1 MNYQPYPYRETGEY
15 DLAVGGQ
22 GERII
27 PLLTGFALGA
37 PFWGNV
43 NRPYYNYQPYPYSYP
58 YSYQYPYRYPYSN
71 PYYRPYRR
79 RRRWY

>member
-1 MNYQPYPYRETGEY
+1 MNYQPYGYREASDYGIS
-15 DLAVGGQ
+15 VGDQ

-37 PFWGNV
+37 PFWGNIG
-43 NRPYYNYQPYPYSYP
+43 RYPAYPQPYPYYPYQPYPY
-58 YSYQYPYRYPYSN
+58 YPYRPI
-71 PYYRPYRR
+71 YRR

>member
-1 MNYQPYPYRETGEY
+1 MNYQPNPYGIGDFNVAPSTE
-15 DLAVGGQ
+15 D
-22 GERII
+22 ERII

-37 PFWGNV
+37 PFWGNI
-43 NRPYYNYQPYPYSYP
+43 NRPYRYPYQYPYSYP
-58 YSYQYPYRYPYSN
+58 YSYPYPYQYPNQY

>member
-1 MNYQPYPYRETGEY
+1 MNYQPYPYKETKDY

-37 PFWGNV
+37 PFWGNI
-43 NRPYYNYQPYPYSYP
+43 NRPYYNYPYPYQYPYSYP
-58 YSYQYPYRYPYSN
+58 YYY
-71 PYYRPYRR
+71 PYYRPYGR